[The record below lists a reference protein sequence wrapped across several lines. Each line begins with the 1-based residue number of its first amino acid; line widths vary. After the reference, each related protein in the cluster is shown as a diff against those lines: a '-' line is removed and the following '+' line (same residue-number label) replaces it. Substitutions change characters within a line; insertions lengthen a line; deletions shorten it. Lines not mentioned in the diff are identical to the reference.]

1 MSIDRP
7 AKRDKRGEH
16 YPGLVVMDGR
26 VSGSITLGQSRLP
39 IWCIPNN
46 GFDIEAHQGEPTAYG
61 VTDQDLANFTYRLL
75 DARGNWAR
83 LLCVIADEERAS
95 KHVPY
100 LYAVSGRAKRRLRA
114 ALQACIDDLDDEVSS
129 ASSYAVAV

>member
-26 VSGSITLGQSRLP
+26 VTGSITLGQSRLP
-39 IWCIPNN
+39 IWCIPH
-46 GFDIEAHQGEPTAYG
+46 GFDIEAHQMEPTAYG
-61 VTDQDLANFTYRLL
+61 VTDDDLGEFVHRLL
-75 DARGNWAR
+75 EARGNWGR

-95 KHVPY
+95 GYVPF
-100 LYAVSGRAKRRLRA
+100 LYDISERAKKRLRA
-114 ALQACIDDLDDEVSS
+114 ALQACLDELD
-129 ASSYAVAV
+129 AA

>member
-1 MSIDRP
+1 MTDRP

-39 IWCIPNN
+39 IWCIPNH
-46 GFDIEAHQGEPTAYG
+46 GFSIEEHTGEQTAYG

-75 DARGNWAR
+75 DARGSWAR
-83 LLCVIADEERAS
+83 LLCTIADEERAS
-95 KHVPY
+95 QHVPY
-100 LYAVSGRAKRRLRA
+100 IRFVSPRAKKRLRG
-114 ALQACIDDLDDEVSS
+114 ALQACIDELD
-129 ASSYAVAV
+129 ASDPDRT